1 MTHNKLTYW
10 LADNQY
16 QMAGF
21 LCSSIVTPSL
31 LNFTLT
37 VLQTAALALTSGV
50 VGALGAWL
58 AKKIITKYLDKNG
71 KV

>member
-1 MTHNKLTYW
+1 
-10 LADNQY
+10 
-16 QMAGF
+16 MAGF

-50 VGALGAWL
+50 VGALGAWI
-58 AKKIITKYLDKNG
+58 AKKLITKYLDKNG